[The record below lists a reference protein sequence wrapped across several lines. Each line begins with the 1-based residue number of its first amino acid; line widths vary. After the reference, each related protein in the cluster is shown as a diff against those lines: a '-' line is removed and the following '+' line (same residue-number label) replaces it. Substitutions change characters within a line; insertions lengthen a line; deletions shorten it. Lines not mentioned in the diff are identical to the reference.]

1 MSKKVG
7 SLVIDIKADTAK
19 IITDI
24 DRLSRKMDSTME
36 SIGRSAD
43 KASAALEEIKT
54 PLQSIA
60 ASAATAQAAL
70 AAIGVG
76 LSSSQI
82 IEYADSWKLLETR
95 IGLATELSSQAV
107 AKHQL
112 EVVKMAQELRLPLNE
127 LGSAYYKM
135 ASIIKEMGGT
145 QNQAGKV
152 TETFVRALK
161 IGGATTQE
169 AAASLLQFS
178 QALASGRLNGD
189 EFRSLAENAPYF
201 MRQLSKQLGITQ
213 GDLKNL
219 SSEGKLT
226 SDLIVNAVFTMADR
240 VAKDAKKIPVT
251 IADSLTMMDNAARK
265 WVGTADE
272 ASGSSAKVSAAIA
285 GIANNFDSFADGMI
299 VSAAA
304 VAAVLAGKLGSAIQG
319 RLAESAAL
327 RASLLENARADIAAA
342 NAAQMRAQAI
352 ERSAALAKAAAL
364 AEAELAA
371 AKLATTKADQLA
383 ALQELNRT
391 KREATLFAANGS
403 REDQKR
409 AAQNA
414 AAALKQYQEATDST
428 ARATQNLKDK
438 ESTLTS
444 ARTAHT
450 EATKAA
456 QKATDTLG
464 RATDSLASKTSLA
477 AAASRG
483 FGTVIGALGGPVG
496 VAITALTLLAF
507 NWDKVKDASISA
519 ADAAQQSANRITAA
533 LKRSDFAAANASLGA
548 IEQQK
553 RTAEDWVKRLDQSL
567 ANADPTLGVTKQL
580 QQNRAHWLAIAED
593 ARKQYLE
600 MTKVIET
607 GKQEQADAAL
617 GRIPPAADAREYRL
631 GLASFAATKVGLDR
645 SRENARQEAA
655 EWAKNNKTKQEQRKE
670 ELEQHKAHLDAQVIT
685 LEEYH
690 RRRKITEDKFKETE
704 KKGKKPPAS
713 GLTSQQSELA
723 NIRARIEAEQEQA
736 RVIAAAANS
745 RHLSLEKLNEGEK
758 LALQYAQK
766 AKDATHAKGK
776 AHWEAMKAAAEELAT
791 IQRGNT
797 SRQEA
802 LKLESEFAET
812 AKKRAAELALLNEE
826 AQKEWE
832 WLGLS
837 GIERAKAQ
845 AAWEEEKAIRQD
857 LLELQQKMVEA
868 VGEESKALVQREIDR
883 TNADAVARKA
893 AASSRAASKYVAEEW
908 ARTSQDI
915 ERALTDS
922 LMRGFDNGKGFAD
935 SLKDHVKNAFKSMVV
950 RILVQ
955 PIMGA
960 INSVGG
966 QLYGQIMGGQPQQG
980 QQQGGGS
987 LNNLLSG
994 FTSNSTGQTLSSMAT
1009 SAGRLF
1015 GYNTAP
1021 LAAETASMFVDG
1033 SQAIYGFTDAAA
1045 TAAQSMGVL
1054 EGSISSIATNAS
1066 AIPNWGYGLA
1076 GIGGGLAGGFIGDKV
1091 FGGKGYANTG
1101 GSLGGSAGAS
1111 LALAAGAGPLGI
1123 TAAVIGGALLGGGL
1137 GSLFGDRE
1145 PDMRKAKFGYGA
1157 SDALREEGKTNGWTG
1172 SSEFGDFR
1180 TYSDQWFSGS
1190 EMGAAMSQY
1199 IDSLEA
1205 LDKTVADSLSLT
1217 SSQTTKAIDALK
1229 GIDREYSFGLQW
1241 TDWTQSTAR
1250 IDIAKDRYAA
1260 ILDSVESG
1268 WGDFVRNF
1276 AGTFEQ
1282 FPAYLSQITATM
1294 RDFRAG
1300 ASRLRDVFGEQITSI
1315 KQFESAAKGG
1325 ETSAATFQ
1333 RLAGVFTATNLAA
1346 DLMGQKSAEAFGVVG
1361 LASAEMREKLVQAAG
1376 GIDALTSK
1384 LQSYAQNYLLDFE
1397 RNARQENDIRKQL
1410 ADVGLAL
1417 PTSRLEFR
1425 RLFESLDKT
1434 TESGRKAIAV
1444 MLSVESAFASLH
1456 PEITSAEIGAKGL
1469 AAAYEQQKK
1478 VVQDL
1483 LNDAKKWL
1491 ELRTGAGNL
1500 LDSIDKD
1507 LGRASGDFAAK
1518 RMQELWSLLPK
1529 ASLEQQIELA
1539 KELQG
1544 LITSRYQD
1552 EQTAIE
1558 RVRDTAKSLR
1568 EYVLGLRV
1576 GDLSPYTMGQRLAEA
1591 ASQYTITLAQAQA
1604 GDPAAMANLQS
1615 KADAYLAL
1623 AKDYYAS
1630 NDDYVRIFESVTS
1643 SLDALGAEVLS
1654 GATSSEQAAQKQIQ
1668 ELQRLRDVVA
1678 NAYTKIDAQYQQTS
1692 TQLQSEFQ
1700 VLVTMATQLGKLNEI
1715 SALLVGLPAELAAQL
1730 QPIFD
1735 AAKGNGG
1742 VGTGATGSSGTG
1754 VGSGGTQTSTAPKE
1768 TWYATDYGKKWDS
1781 TNGAYATQGLND
1793 SDLIITTP
1801 NKTAFTGEAAR
1812 NWIQGQLAAG
1822 NDKAIFD
1829 KAIAEGISAYSL
1841 NKLMGWA
1848 DGTAEGWAANR
1859 GLSWPSTITG
1869 TATSTTGTATSQ
1881 PSDADIKHY
1890 ISNQLSLGNPRAIY
1904 DAAAKFGISAS
1915 YLDSVMGWAAGTANK
1930 WAVDNGLPQFAV
1942 GTNYLP
1948 QDMVAVVHEGERI
1961 IPKADNRRLFEML
1974 ESPTPAADVSATAE
1988 LKAEIRELKAMM
2000 TELLSALLD
2009 VTHHSNAEAA
2019 SKIVE
2024 AIERT
2029 GTQSDWERRNRP
2041 ALT

>member
-1 MSKKVG
+1 MPLPLVLLLLHCAISGINFNQTRHMAGFCFVEAEMSKKVG

-24 DRLSRKMDSTME
+24 DKLSKKMDSTMSTIE
-36 SIGRSAD
+36 RQAD
-43 KASAALEEIKT
+43 RAASALDDIKT

-60 ASAATAQAAL
+60 AGATTAQAAL

-82 IEYADSWKLLETR
+82 IEYADSWKLLEAR
-95 IGLATELSSQAV
+95 ISLATGLSSQAV

-112 EVVKMAQELRLPLNE
+112 ELVQMAQALRIPLNE

-135 ASIIKEMGGT
+135 ASIVKDMGGT
-145 QNQAGKV
+145 QNQASKV

-219 SSEGKLT
+219 STEGKLT
-226 SDLIVNAVFTMADR
+226 SDVIVNAVFTMADK
-240 VAKDAKKIPVT
+240 VAKDAQKIPVT
-251 IADSLTMMDNAARK
+251 ISDSLTMMENAARK

-272 ASGSSAKVSAAIA
+272 ASGSSAKISAAIA
-285 GIANNFDSFADGMI
+285 GIATNFDSFADGMMYGGMAI
-299 VSAAA
+299 VALLS
-304 VAAVLAGKLGSAIQG
+304 G
-319 RLAESAAL
+319 RLASAMQSRIVDSNAL
-327 RASLLENARADIAAA
+327 KAAAIENARADVAAA

-352 ERSAALAKAAAL
+352 ERTAALAKAAAL
-364 AEAELAA
+364 AEANLAA
-371 AKLATTKADQLA
+371 SKLATAQADQATAQQALA
-383 ALQELNRT
+383 
-391 KREATLFAANGS
+391 KANM
-403 REDQKR
+403 Q
-409 AAQNA
+409 
-414 AAALKQYQEATDST
+414 AAALTDQGSPKERSAAASNIVTAQKQYQEALAKTSDAAKV
-428 ARATQNLKDK
+428 ARDREDALAK
-438 ESTLTS
+438 
-444 ARTAHT
+444 ARTIHT
-450 EATKAA
+450 ATLEASEKTTYA
-456 QKATDTLG
+456 LG
-464 RATDSLASKTSLA
+464 RAKGALTAATGLA

-483 FGTVIGALGGPVG
+483 FSAVVGALGGPVG
-496 VAITALTLLAF
+496 IAITALTLLAF

-519 ADAAQQSANRITAA
+519 ADAAQKSADRITAA
-533 LKRSDFAAANASLGA
+533 LKKSDFAAANASLNA

-553 RTAEDWVKRLDQSL
+553 RTAEEWVRRLDQSL
-567 ANADPTLGVTKQL
+567 ANADPTLGATRQL
-580 QQNRAHWLAIAED
+580 EQNRAQWSAIAED
-593 ARKQYLE
+593 ARKQYLR
-600 MTKVIET
+600 MSKDIET
-607 GKQEQADAAL
+607 GKKEQADAAL
-617 GRIPPAADAREYRL
+617 GRIPPSADAREYRL
-631 GLASFAATKVGLDR
+631 GIASFDATKTGIDR
-645 SRENARQEAA
+645 SKENARQEAA
-655 EWAKNNKTKQEQRKE
+655 EWAKNNKTKAQQRKE
-670 ELEQHKAHLDAQVIT
+670 ELEQHKSHLDAQAIT

-690 RRRKITEDKFKETE
+690 RRIKITEEKFKETG
-704 KKGKKPPAS
+704 KKEKKPPAS
-713 GLTSQQSELA
+713 GLTGQQSELA

-776 AHWEAMKAAAEELAT
+776 AHWAAMQAAAEELAT
-791 IQRGNT
+791 VQRANAG
-797 SRQEA
+797 RQEA

-812 AKKRAAELALLNEE
+812 AKRRASDLALLNEE

-845 AAWEEEKAIRQD
+845 AAWEEEKEIRQE

-868 VGEESKALVQREIDR
+868 VGDESKALVQREIDR
-883 TNADAVARKA
+883 TNADAVTRKA
-893 AASSRAASKYVAEEW
+893 AASSRAASRYAAEEW
-908 ARTSQDI
+908 ARTSQEI
-915 ERALTDS
+915 ERALTDA

-935 SLKDHVKNAFKSMVV
+935 SLKDHVKNAFKAMVV
-950 RILVQ
+950 RILLQ
-955 PIMGA
+955 PIMGT
-960 INSVGG
+960 INSIGG
-966 QLYGQIMGGQPQQG
+966 QVYGQMMGGGQPQQA
-980 QQQGGGS
+980 GGGS

-994 FTSNSTGQTLSSMAT
+994 LSSNSTGQTLSSMAT

-1021 LAAETASMFVDG
+1021 IAAETASMFVDG

-1076 GIGGGLAGGFIGDKV
+1076 GIGGGIAGGFIGGKV
-1091 FGGKGYANTG
+1091 FGDKGYASTG

-1137 GSLFGDRE
+1137 GSLFGDSE

-1157 SDALREEGKTNGWTG
+1157 SDALREEGKNTGWTG
-1172 SSEFGDFR
+1172 SSAFGEFR
-1180 TYSDQWFSGS
+1180 TYNDQWFSGS
-1190 EMGAAMSQY
+1190 EMGAAMGQY
-1199 IDSLEA
+1199 IDSLES

-1268 WGDFVRNF
+1268 WGDFIRNF
-1276 AGTFEQ
+1276 GGTFDQ

-1294 RDFRAG
+1294 RDFRGG
-1300 ASRLRDVFGEQITSI
+1300 ASKLRDVFGEQITSI
-1315 KQFESAAKGG
+1315 KQFEAASKGG

-1346 DLMGQKSAEAFGVVG
+1346 DLMGKKSAEAFGVVG

-1397 RNARQENDIRKQL
+1397 RNARQENEIRKQL
-1410 ADVGLAL
+1410 AEVGLAL
-1417 PTSRLEFR
+1417 PNSRLEFR

-1434 TESGRKAIAV
+1434 TESGSKAIAV

-1483 LNDAKKWL
+1483 LTDAKKWL
-1491 ELRTGAGNL
+1491 DLRTGAGNL
-1500 LDSIDKD
+1500 LDSIDRD
-1507 LGRASGDFAAK
+1507 LGRSDSEFAAK
-1518 RMQELWSLLPK
+1518 RMQELWSLMPK
-1529 ASLEQQIELA
+1529 ASLEQQVELA

-1544 LITSRYQD
+1544 LITSRYQE
-1552 EQTAIE
+1552 EQTALE
-1558 RVRDTAKSLR
+1558 KVRDTAKSLR

-1576 GDLSPYTMGQRLAEA
+1576 GELSPYTMGQRLAEA
-1591 ASQYTITLAQAQA
+1591 ASQYAITLAQAQA
-1604 GDPAAMANLQS
+1604 GDPTALANLQG
-1615 KADAYLAL
+1615 KADAYLSL

-1643 SLDALGAEVLS
+1643 SIDALGAGVLS
-1654 GATSSEQAAQKQIQ
+1654 GATSSEQAAQRQLQ
-1668 ELQRLRDVVA
+1668 ELQRLRDAVST
-1678 NAYTKIDAQYQQTS
+1678 AYTKIDAQYQQTN

-1700 VLVTMATQLGKLNEI
+1700 VLAGMAAQLGKLSDI
-1715 SALLVGLPAELAAQL
+1715 TALLAGLPVELAALL
-1730 QPIFD
+1730 QPYL
-1735 AAKGNGG
+1735 
-1742 VGTGATGSSGTG
+1742 TGQQS
-1754 VGSGGTQTSTAPKE
+1754 SGGTPPIKPTEQ
-1768 TWYATDYGKKWDS
+1768 WYQTDYGQRWDS
-1781 TNGAYATQGLND
+1781 SGGAYATQGLND
-1793 SDLIITTP
+1793 SDYLVTT
-1801 NKTAFTGEAAR
+1801 KTQSAFTGQSAR
-1812 NWIQGQLAAG
+1812 DWISQQLAAG
-1822 NDKAIFD
+1822 NPRQVYDRAKS
-1829 KAIAEGISAYSL
+1829 EGISAISL
-1841 NKLMGWA
+1841 
-1848 DGTAEGWAANR
+1848 
-1859 GLSWPSTITG
+1859 
-1869 TATSTTGTATSQ
+1869 
-1881 PSDADIKHY
+1881 DAM
-1890 ISNQLSLGNPRAIY
+1890 
-1904 DAAAKFGISAS
+1904 
-1915 YLDSVMGWAAGTANK
+1915 MGWAAGTANK

>member
-76 LSSSQI
+76 LSTSQL
-82 IEYADSWKLLETR
+82 IEYADSWKLIEAR
-95 IGLATELSSQAV
+95 IRVATGLSSQAV
-107 AKHQL
+107 AKYQL
-112 EVVKMAQELRLPLNE
+112 ELVQMAQALRVPISE
-127 LGSAYYKM
+127 IGTAYYKM
-135 ASIIKEMGGT
+135 SSVIKDMGGS
-145 QNQAGKV
+145 QYQAGKV
-152 TETFVRALK
+152 TETFIRSLK
-161 IGGATTQE
+161 IYGATTQE

-189 EFRSLAENAPYF
+189 EFRSLVENAPYF
-201 MRQLSKQLGITQ
+201 VEQLSKQLGITQ

-226 SDLIVNAVFTMADR
+226 SDLIVNAVFTMADK

-251 IADSLTMMDNAARK
+251 IADSLTMLENAARK
-265 WVGTADE
+265 WVGTADQ
-272 ASGSSAKVSAAIA
+272 ASGISAKVSAEIA
-285 GIANNFDSFADGMI
+285 GIAENFDGFASGMI
-299 VSAAA
+299 FGATAIASIF
-304 VAAVLAGKLGSAIQG
+304 AGRLGGAIQA
-319 RLAESAAL
+319 RVVDSAAL
-327 RASLLENARADIAAA
+327 RAASIENARADIAAA

-352 ERSAALAKAAAL
+352 ERSAALAKAAAI
-364 AEAELAA
+364 AEANLAN
-371 AKLATTKADQLA
+371 AKLTTAKADQAAAQQALA
-383 ALQELNRT
+383 QA
-391 KREATLFAANGS
+391 ATRVADLANGPVKQRNEAIS
-403 REDQKR
+403 DRTI
-409 AAQNA
+409 AQR
-414 AAALKQYQEATDST
+414 QYQEALAKTSDAAKIAKEREDALTKARDAHTST
-428 ARATQNLKDK
+428 VLASEKATHALSQAKGNL
-438 ESTLTS
+438 
-444 ARTAHT
+444 ART
-450 EATKAA
+450 
-456 QKATDTLG
+456 
-464 RATDSLASKTSLA
+464 TSLA

-533 LKRSDFAAANASLGA
+533 LKSSDFVAANASLGA

-567 ANADPTLGVTKQL
+567 VNADPTLGATKQL

-600 MTKVIET
+600 MTEAIKT

-617 GRIPPAADAREYRL
+617 GRRLPAADAREYRL

-704 KKGKKPPAS
+704 KKEKKPPAS

-802 LKLESEFAET
+802 LKLDSEFAET

-922 LMRGFDNGKGFAD
+922 LMRGFDSGKSFAD

-1180 TYSDQWFSGS
+1180 TYNDQWFSGS
-1190 EMGAAMSQY
+1190 EMGAAMGQY

-1229 GIDREYSFGLQW
+1229 GIEREYSFGLQW

-1260 ILDSVESG
+1260 ILDTVESG

-1444 MLSVESAFASLH
+1444 MLSVESVFASLH

-1591 ASQYTITLAQAQA
+1591 ASQYAITLAQAQA

-1643 SLDALGAEVLS
+1643 SLDALGAGVLS

-1700 VLVTMATQLGKLNEI
+1700 VLTGMAAQLGKLSDI
-1715 SALLVGLPAELAAQL
+1715 TALLAGLPVELAALL
-1730 QPIFD
+1730 QPYL
-1735 AAKGNGG
+1735 
-1742 VGTGATGSSGTG
+1742 TGQQ
-1754 VGSGGTQTSTAPKE
+1754 SGGGTTPIKPTEQ
-1768 TWYATDYGKKWDS
+1768 WYQTDYGQRWDS
-1781 TNGAYATQGLND
+1781 SGGAYATQGLND
-1793 SDLIITTP
+1793 SDYLVTT
-1801 NKTAFTGEAAR
+1801 KTQSAFTGQSAR
-1812 NWIQGQLAAG
+1812 DWISQQLAAG
-1822 NDKAIFD
+1822 NPRQVYDRAKS
-1829 KAIAEGISAYSL
+1829 EGISAISL
-1841 NKLMGWA
+1841 DAMMGW
-1848 DGTAEGWAANR
+1848 
-1859 GLSWPSTITG
+1859 P
-1869 TATSTTGTATSQ
+1869 
-1881 PSDADIKHY
+1881 
-1890 ISNQLSLGNPRAIY
+1890 
-1904 DAAAKFGISAS
+1904 
-1915 YLDSVMGWAAGTANK
+1915 AGTANK

-1974 ESPTPAADVSATAE
+1974 ENPTPAADVSATTE

>member
-24 DRLSRKMDSTME
+24 DKLSKKMDSTMSMIE
-36 SIGRSAD
+36 RQAD
-43 KASAALEEIKT
+43 RAASALDDIKT

-60 ASAATAQAAL
+60 AGATTAQAAL

-82 IEYADSWKLLETR
+82 IEYADSWKLLEAR
-95 IGLATELSSQAV
+95 ITVATGLSSQAV

-112 EVVKMAQELRLPLNE
+112 ELVQMAQALRVPINE
-127 LGSAYYKM
+127 IGTAYVRM
-135 ASIIKEMGGT
+135 SSIIKDMGGT
-145 QNQAGKV
+145 QQQATKV

-161 IGGATTQE
+161 VHGATTQE

-178 QALASGRLNGD
+178 QALSSGRLNGD
-189 EFRSLAENAPYF
+189 EFRSLVENAPYF
-201 MRQLSKQLGITQ
+201 VQQLSKQLGITQ
-213 GDLKNL
+213 GDLRNL

-226 SDLIVNAVFTMADR
+226 SDVIVNAVFTMADK
-240 VAKDAKKIPVT
+240 VAKDAQKIPVT
-251 IADSLTMMDNAARK
+251 ISDSLTMMENAARK

-272 ASGSSAKVSAAIA
+272 ASGSSAKISAAIA
-285 GIANNFDSFADGMI
+285 GIATNFDSFADWMMYGGMAI
-299 VSAAA
+299 VALLS
-304 VAAVLAGKLGSAIQG
+304 G
-319 RLAESAAL
+319 RLASAMQSRIVDSNAL
-327 RASLLENARADIAAA
+327 KAAAIENARADVAAA

-352 ERSAALAKAAAL
+352 ERTAALAKAAAL
-364 AEAELAA
+364 AEANLAA
-371 AKLATTKADQLA
+371 SKLATAQADQATAQQALA
-383 ALQELNRT
+383 
-391 KREATLFAANGS
+391 KANM
-403 REDQKR
+403 Q
-409 AAQNA
+409 
-414 AAALKQYQEATDST
+414 AAALTDQRSPKERSAAASNIVTAQKQYQEALAKTSDAAKV
-428 ARATQNLKDK
+428 ARDREDALAK
-438 ESTLTS
+438 
-444 ARTAHT
+444 ARTIHT
-450 EATKAA
+450 ATLEASE
-456 QKATDTLG
+456 KATYALG
-464 RATDSLASKTSLA
+464 RAKGALTTATGLA

-483 FGTVIGALGGPVG
+483 FSAVVGALGGPVG
-496 VAITALTLLAF
+496 IAITALTLLAF

-519 ADAAQQSANRITAA
+519 ADAAQKSADRITAA
-533 LKRSDFAAANASLGA
+533 LKKSDFAAANASLNA

-553 RTAEDWVKRLDQSL
+553 RTAEEWVRRLDQSL
-567 ANADPTLGVTKQL
+567 ANADPTLGATRQL
-580 QQNRAHWLAIAED
+580 EQNRAQWSAIAED
-593 ARKQYLE
+593 ARKQYLK
-600 MTKVIET
+600 MSKDIET
-607 GKQEQADAAL
+607 GKKEQADAAL
-617 GRIPPAADAREYRL
+617 GRIPPSADAREYRL
-631 GLASFAATKVGLDR
+631 GIASFEATKTGIDR
-645 SRENARQEAA
+645 SKENARQEAA
-655 EWAKNNKTKQEQRKE
+655 EWAKNNKTKAQQRKE
-670 ELEQHKAHLDAQVIT
+670 ELEQHKSHLDAQAIT

-690 RRRKITEDKFKETE
+690 RRIKITEEKYKETG
-704 KKGKKPPAS
+704 KKEKKPPAS

-922 LMRGFDNGKGFAD
+922 LMRGFDSGKGFTD
-935 SLKDHVKNAFKSMVV
+935 SLKDYIKNAFESLTI
-950 RILVQ
+950 RILLQ
-955 PIMGA
+955 PVMGVV
-960 INSVGG
+960 NSVGG
-966 QLYGQIMGGQPQQG
+966 QIYGQLMGGQPQQG
-980 QQQGGGS
+980 QQQQA
-987 LNNLLSG
+987 G
-994 FTSNSTGQTLSSMAT
+994 FSDVIDTFSRGKSNYDNM
-1009 SAGRLF
+1009 
-1015 GYNTAP
+1015 
-1021 LAAETASMFVDG
+1021 
-1033 SQAIYGFTDAAA
+1033 I
-1045 TAAQSMGVL
+1045 
-1054 EGSISSIATNAS
+1054 AS
-1066 AIPNWGYGLA
+1066 AIKSEYGQALGLSTPVTYTDAWAAGQNIAGATITTGAEITALGEAASTAGQALGYLPTVMHAAEDRYISAVGSAVGQYFGGPIGSMA
-1076 GIGGGLAGGFIGDKV
+1076 GAAIGGLLDDAFGFGDK
-1091 FGGKGYANTG
+1091 K
-1101 GSLGGSAGAS
+1101 
-1111 LALAAGAGPLGI
+1111 
-1123 TAAVIGGALLGGGL
+1123 
-1137 GSLFGDRE
+1137 
-1145 PDMRKAKFGYGA
+1145 PDERKAKFGYGA

-1180 TYSDQWFSGS
+1180 TYNDQWFSGS
-1190 EMGAAMSQY
+1190 EMGAAMGQY

-1217 SSQTTKAIDALK
+1217 SSQTAKAIDALK

-1250 IDIAKDRYAA
+1250 IDIAKDRYAT
-1260 ILDSVESG
+1260 ILDTVEPG
-1268 WGDFVRNF
+1268 WGDFIRSF

-1300 ASRLRDVFGEQITSI
+1300 ASKLRDVFGEQITSI
-1315 KQFESAAKGG
+1315 KQFEAASKGG

-1397 RNARQENDIRKQL
+1397 RNARQENEIRKQL
-1410 ADVGLAL
+1410 AEVGLAL
-1417 PTSRLEFR
+1417 PNSRLEFR

-1469 AAAYEQQKK
+1469 TAAYEQQKK

-1518 RMQELWSLLPK
+1518 RMQELWSLLPN

-1591 ASQYTITLAQAQA
+1591 ESDYAITLAQAQA
-1604 GDPAAMANLQS
+1604 GDPAAMANLQG

-1643 SLDALGAEVLS
+1643 SLDALGAGVLS

-1700 VLVTMATQLGKLNEI
+1700 VLAGMAAQLGKLSDI
-1715 SALLVGLPAELAAQL
+1715 TALLAGLPVELAALL
-1730 QPIFD
+1730 QPYL
-1735 AAKGNGG
+1735 
-1742 VGTGATGSSGTG
+1742 TGQQS
-1754 VGSGGTQTSTAPKE
+1754 SGGTPPIKPTEQ
-1768 TWYATDYGKKWDS
+1768 WYQTDYGQRWDS
-1781 TNGAYATQGLND
+1781 SGGAYATQGLND
-1793 SDLIITTP
+1793 SDYLVTT
-1801 NKTAFTGEAAR
+1801 KTQSAFTGQSAR
-1812 NWIQGQLAAG
+1812 DWISQQLAAG
-1822 NDKAIFD
+1822 NPRQVYDRAKS
-1829 KAIAEGISAYSL
+1829 EGISAISL
-1841 NKLMGWA
+1841 
-1848 DGTAEGWAANR
+1848 
-1859 GLSWPSTITG
+1859 
-1869 TATSTTGTATSQ
+1869 
-1881 PSDADIKHY
+1881 DAM
-1890 ISNQLSLGNPRAIY
+1890 
-1904 DAAAKFGISAS
+1904 
-1915 YLDSVMGWAAGTANK
+1915 MGWAAGTANK

-1974 ESPTPAADVSATAE
+1974 ENPTPAADVSATAE

>member
-24 DRLSRKMDSTME
+24 DKLSKKMDSTMSTIE
-36 SIGRSAD
+36 RQAD
-43 KASAALEEIKT
+43 RAASALDDIKT

-60 ASAATAQAAL
+60 AGATTAQAAL

-82 IEYADSWKLLETR
+82 IEYADSWKLLEAR
-95 IGLATELSSQAV
+95 ISLATGLSSQAV
-107 AKHQL
+107 AKNQL
-112 EVVKMAQELRLPLNE
+112 ELVQMAQALRIPLNE

-135 ASIIKEMGGT
+135 ASIVKDMGGT
-145 QNQAGKV
+145 QNQAGEV

-213 GDLKNL
+213 GDLKKL

-251 IADSLTMMDNAARK
+251 IADSLTMLENAARK

-304 VAAVLAGKLGSAIQG
+304 VAAVLAGKLGGAIQA
-319 RLAESAAL
+319 RVVDLAAL
-327 RASLLENARADIAAA
+327 RAASIENARADIAAA

-464 RATDSLASKTSLA
+464 RATDNLASKTSLA

-496 VAITALTLLAF
+496 IAITALTLLAF
-507 NWDKVKDASISA
+507 NWDKVKDTSISA

-533 LKRSDFAAANASLGA
+533 LKKNDFAAANASLGA

-580 QQNRAHWLAIAED
+580 KQSRAQWSAIAED
-593 ARKQYLE
+593 ARKQYLK
-600 MTKVIET
+600 MSKDIET
-607 GKQEQADAAL
+607 GKKEQADAAL
-617 GRIPPAADAREYRL
+617 DRIPPYADAIERRL
-631 GLASFAATKVGLDR
+631 GIATKTGIYR
-645 SRENARQEAA
+645 SKENARQEAE

-690 RRRKITEDKFKETE
+690 RRIKITEEKFKETG
-704 KKGKKPPAS
+704 KKEKKPPAS

-868 VGEESKALVQREIDR
+868 VGDESKALVQREIDR
-883 TNADAVARKA
+883 TNADAVTRKA
-893 AASSRAASKYVAEEW
+893 AASSRAASRYAAEEW
-908 ARTSQDI
+908 ARTSQEI

-922 LMRGFDNGKGFAD
+922 LMRGFDSGKGFAD
-935 SLKDHVKNAFKSMVV
+935 SLKDYIKNTFKSLTIH
-950 RILVQ
+950 ILLQ
-955 PIMGA
+955 PVMGA
-960 INSVGG
+960 VNIVGG

-980 QQQGGGS
+980 QQQQAGFSDIIDTFSRGKSNYDNMITSAIKSEYGQALGLSTPVTYTDAWAAGQNVAGATVTTGAEITALGEAASTAGQALGYLPAVMQAAEDRYISAVGSAVGQYFGGPIG
-987 LNNLLSG
+987 
-994 FTSNSTGQTLSSMAT
+994 SMA
-1009 SAGRLF
+1009 G
-1015 GYNTAP
+1015 
-1021 LAAETASMFVDG
+1021 AA
-1033 SQAIYGFTDAAA
+1033 
-1045 TAAQSMGVL
+1045 
-1054 EGSISSIATNAS
+1054 
-1066 AIPNWGYGLA
+1066 
-1076 GIGGGLAGGFIGDKV
+1076 IGGLLDDAFGFGDK
-1091 FGGKGYANTG
+1091 K
-1101 GSLGGSAGAS
+1101 
-1111 LALAAGAGPLGI
+1111 
-1123 TAAVIGGALLGGGL
+1123 
-1137 GSLFGDRE
+1137 
-1145 PDMRKAKFGYGA
+1145 PDERKAKFGYGA
-1157 SDALREEGKTNGWTG
+1157 SDALREEGKTTGWTG
-1172 SSEFGDFR
+1172 SSAFGEFR
-1180 TYSDQWFSGS
+1180 TYNDQWFSGS
-1190 EMGAAMSQY
+1190 EMGAAMGQY
-1199 IDSLEA
+1199 IDSLES

-1217 SSQTTKAIDALK
+1217 STQTNNAIDALK

-1250 IDIAKDRYAA
+1250 IDIAKDRYAT
-1260 ILDSVESG
+1260 ILDTVEPG
-1268 WGDFVRNF
+1268 WGDFIRSF

-1361 LASAEMREKLVQAAG
+1361 LASAEMREELVQAAG

-1469 AAAYEQQKK
+1469 TAAYEQQKK

-1518 RMQELWSLLPK
+1518 RMQELWSLLPN

-1576 GDLSPYTMGQRLAEA
+1576 GDLSPYTMGQQLAEA
-1591 ASQYTITLAQAQA
+1591 ASQYAITLAQAQA

-1643 SLDALGAEVLS
+1643 SLDALGAGVLS

-1700 VLVTMATQLGKLNEI
+1700 VLAGMAAQLGKLSDI
-1715 SALLVGLPAELAAQL
+1715 TTLLAGLPAGLAALL
-1730 QPIFD
+1730 QPYLT
-1735 AAKGNGG
+1735 GLQNGG
-1742 VGTGATGSSGTG
+1742 GAGS
-1754 VGSGGTQTSTAPKE
+1754 VAPTPFNPTE
-1768 TWYATDYGKKWDS
+1768 QWYQTDYGQRWDS
-1781 TNGAYATQGLND
+1781 TGGAYATQGLND
-1793 SDLIITTP
+1793 SDYLVTT
-1801 NKTAFTGEAAR
+1801 KTQSAFTGQSAR
-1812 NWIQGQLAAG
+1812 SWIEQQVSSG
-1822 NDKAIFD
+1822 NARQVYDRAKS
-1829 KAIAEGISAYSL
+1829 EGISAASL
-1841 NKLMGWA
+1841 
-1848 DGTAEGWAANR
+1848 
-1859 GLSWPSTITG
+1859 
-1869 TATSTTGTATSQ
+1869 
-1881 PSDADIKHY
+1881 DAI
-1890 ISNQLSLGNPRAIY
+1890 
-1904 DAAAKFGISAS
+1904 
-1915 YLDSVMGWAAGTANK
+1915 MGWAAGTANG
-1930 WAVDNGLPQFAV
+1930 WAVANGLPQFAV
-1942 GTNYLP
+1942 GANYLP

-1961 IPKADNRRLFEML
+1961 IPKADNRRLFDLL
-1974 ESPTPAADVSATAE
+1974 ERPTASQDSTAIVE